1 MEQNKVAR
9 EQQIAVFGESG
20 SGKTVLLSSFYGLAV
35 EQLLSGTEQF
45 DVLAVDTAQGRR
57 LHQNYLGMKN
67 SAVLPM
73 ANRFSATS
81 YAFSIKRKPGTATKA
96 KKKIPDELRL
106 VWHDYPGEWFEQEPS
121 GPEEA
126 ERRIDT
132 FRALLGSDVALVLV
146 DGQRLLDNA
155 GEEERYLKH
164 LLTNVSTQLL
174 KLRDDLL
181 QRDKPL
187 VTFPRIWLM
196 ALSKADLLPDM
207 DVIDFRDLLVEKAG
221 AELNKLQGV
230 IESFMEAP
238 EALSVGDDFVLLSS
252 AQFEPEKIE
261 VTKRVGLDLILPIA
275 AILPFSRYVGWAS
288 AMRKTTKV
296 AEHLVRV
303 ATPVAELVGKVKL
316 PVLLARLPG
325 PLGSAAAFISPN
337 LMQTVLDLAGNKVL
351 DMHVEA
357 KAKHDFL
364 TATLTGFQ
372 LELDRGDGEKVLLR
386 SRA

>member
-45 DVLAVDTAQGRR
+45 DVLAADSAQGRR

-81 YAFSIKRKPGTATKA
+81 YAFSIKRKPGMAA
-96 KKKIPDELRL
+96 RARRQAPEELRL

-121 GPEEA
+121 GPVEA
-126 ERRIDT
+126 ERRIAT
-132 FRALLGSDVALVLV
+132 FQALLGSDVALVLV

-164 LLTNVSTQLL
+164 LLTNLSNQLL
-174 KLRDDLL
+174 KLRDSLL
-181 QRDKPL
+181 KDDKPL
-187 VTFPRIWLM
+187 VAFPRIWLM

-207 DVIDFRDLLVEKAG
+207 DVIKFRDLLVEKAG
-221 AELNKLQGV
+221 AELNKLQAV
-230 IESFMEAP
+230 IATFVEAP
-238 EALSVGDDFVLLSS
+238 DALSVGDDFVLLSS

-261 VTKRVGLDLILPIA
+261 ITKRVGLDLILPIA
-275 AILPFSRYVGWAS
+275 AMLPFSRFVGWAG
-288 AMRKTTKV
+288 AMRRGAKV

-303 ATPVAELVGKVKL
+303 ATPVAELIGKVKL
-316 PVLLARLPG
+316 PLLLDRLPG
-325 PLGSAAAFISPN
+325 PFGIVTAFISPN
-337 LMQTVLDLAGNKVL
+337 LIQTVLDLTGDKVQ

-364 TATLTGFQ
+364 TTTLTGFQ
-372 LELDRGDGEKVLLR
+372 MQLDRGDSEKILLR

>member
-20 SGKTVLLSSFYGLAV
+20 SGKTVLLSSFYGLAL

-45 DVLAVDTAQGRR
+45 DVLAVDNAQGRR

-73 ANRFSATS
+73 GERFSATS

-96 KKKIPDELRL
+96 KKKVPDELRL

-126 ERRIDT
+126 ERRINT
-132 FRALLGSDVALVLV
+132 FRTLLGSDVALVLV
-146 DGQRLLDNA
+146 DGQKLLDNA
-155 GEEERYLKH
+155 GQEERYLKH

-181 QRDKPL
+181 QHDKPL
-187 VTFPRIWLM
+187 VKFPRIWLM

-221 AELNKLQGV
+221 AELNKLQCV
-230 IESFMEAP
+230 IETFMEAP

-252 AQFEPEKIE
+252 ARFEPEKIE

-303 ATPVAELVGKVKL
+303 ATPVAELVGKVRL

-372 LELDRGDGEKVLLR
+372 LELDRGDSEKVLLR

>member
-35 EQLLSGTEQF
+35 EQLLAGTEQF
-45 DVLAVDTAQGRR
+45 DVLAADNAQGRR

-73 ANRFSATS
+73 TNRFSATS
-81 YAFSIKRKPGTATKA
+81 YAFSIKRKPGTATRAGRKA
-96 KKKIPDELRL
+96 PEELRL
-106 VWHDYPGEWFEQEPS
+106 VWHDYPGEWFETEPS
-121 GPEEA
+121 EPEE
-126 ERRIDT
+126 EQRRIDT
-132 FRALLGSDVALVLV
+132 FQALLGSDVALVLV
-146 DGQRLLDNA
+146 DGQKLLDNA

-164 LLTNVSTQLL
+164 LLTNLSTQLL
-174 KLRDDLL
+174 KLRDNLL
-181 QRDKPL
+181 QDGKPL

-230 IESFMEAP
+230 IATFVEAP

-275 AILPFSRYVGWAS
+275 AMLPFSRYVSWAL
-288 AMRKTTKV
+288 AMRKGAKV
-296 AEHLVRV
+296 AEHLLRL
-303 ATPVAELVGKVKL
+303 AKPVADFIGNDKL
-316 PVLLARLPG
+316 AVLLARLPVPIGNAVALIG
-325 PLGSAAAFISPN
+325 PF
-337 LMQTVLDLAGNKVL
+337 LMQTVLDLVGTKVL
-351 DMHVEA
+351 DMHEEA

-364 TATLTGFQ
+364 AETLTGFQ

>member
-45 DVLAVDTAQGRR
+45 DVLAADNAHGRR

-73 ANRFSATS
+73 QNRFSATS
-81 YAFSIKRKPGTATKA
+81 YAFSIKRKPGMAIRA
-96 KKKIPDELRL
+96 RRAPEELRL

-126 ERRIDT
+126 KRRIDT

-146 DGQRLLDNA
+146 DGQKLLDNA

-164 LLTNVSTQLL
+164 LLTNLSTQLL
-174 KLRDDLL
+174 KLRDNLL
-181 QRDKPL
+181 RDDQPL

-196 ALSKADLLPDM
+196 ALSKADLLPDT
-207 DVIDFRDLLVEKAG
+207 DVTDFRDLLVEKAG

-230 IESFMEAP
+230 IATFVEAP

-261 VTKRVGLDLILPIA
+261 ITKRVGLDLILPIA
-275 AILPFSRYVGWAS
+275 AMLPFSRYVRWAL
-288 AMRKTTKV
+288 AMRKGAKV
-296 AEHLVRV
+296 AEHLLGV
-303 ATPVAELVGKVKL
+303 AKPVADFIGNDRMAL
-316 PVLLARLPG
+316 LLARLPG
-325 PLGSAAAFISPN
+325 PIGNVVALIGPF
-337 LMQTVLDLAGNKVL
+337 LMQTVLDLAGTKLL
-351 DMHVEA
+351 DMHAEA

-364 TATLTGFQ
+364 TETLTGFQ
-372 LELDRGDGEKVLLR
+372 LELDRGDSEKVLLR

>member
-1 MEQNKVAR
+1 MEQTKIAR

-45 DVLAVDTAQGRR
+45 DVLADDSGEGRR

-67 SAVLPM
+67 AAKLPM
-73 ANRFSATS
+73 QNRFSATS
-81 YAFSIKRKPGTATKA
+81 YAFSIKRKPGTPSSVRRKA
-96 KKKIPDELRL
+96 PEELRL
-106 VWHDYPGEWFEQEPS
+106 VWHDYPGEWFEQESS
-121 GPEEA
+121 GPEE
-126 ERRIDT
+126 ETRRIDT

-146 DGQRLLDNA
+146 DGQKLLDNA
-155 GEEERYLKH
+155 GEEERYLKA
-164 LLTNVSTQLL
+164 LLANLSTQLR
-174 KLRDDLL
+174 KLRDNLL
-181 QRDKPL
+181 PDGKPL

-196 ALSKADLLPDM
+196 ALSKADLLPEM

-221 AELNKLQGV
+221 TELNNLQGV
-230 IESFMEAP
+230 IATFVEAP

-261 VTKRVGLDLILPIA
+261 ITKRVGLDLILPIA
-275 AILPFSRYVGWAS
+275 AMLPFSRYVGWAQ
-288 AMRKTTKV
+288 AMRKGADV

-303 ATPVAELVGKVKL
+303 ATPVADLIVKAKIPGL
-316 PVLLARLPG
+316 IAKLPG
-325 PLGSAAAFISPN
+325 PVGYLVNLIGPD
-337 LMQTVLDLAGNKVL
+337 LMQAVLDLTGKKVL
-351 DMHVEA
+351 DMHTEA

-364 TATLTGFQ
+364 TGTLTGFQ
-372 LELDRGDGEKVLLR
+372 LELDRGDVEKVLLR

>member
-45 DVLAVDTAQGRR
+45 DVLAVDSAQGRR

-67 SAVLPM
+67 SAALPM
-73 ANRFSATS
+73 TSRFAATS
-81 YAFSIKRKPGTATKA
+81 YAFSIKRKPGAA
-96 KKKIPDELRL
+96 ARVRRNVPEELRL
-106 VWHDYPGEWFEQEPS
+106 VWHDYPGDWFEEEPS
-121 GPEEA
+121 EPEEA
-126 ERRIDT
+126 KRRINT
-132 FRALLGSDVALVLV
+132 FQALLSSDVALVLV
-146 DGQRLLDNA
+146 DGQKLLDNA

-164 LLTNVSTQLL
+164 LLTGFSTQLL
-174 KLRDDLL
+174 KLRDNLL
-181 QRDKPL
+181 QDGKPL

-207 DVIDFRDLLVEKAG
+207 NVIDFRDLLVEKAG

-230 IESFMEAP
+230 IATFVEVP

-275 AILPFSRYVGWAS
+275 AMLPFSRFVRWALT
-288 AMRKTTKV
+288 MRKGAKV
-296 AEHLVRV
+296 ADHLLRN
-303 ATPVAELVGKVKL
+303 AKPVADFIGNDRLRA
-316 PVLLARLPG
+316 LLARLPG
-325 PLGSAAAFISPN
+325 PINNVVALIGPF
-337 LMQTVLDLAGNKVL
+337 LMQTVLDLVGTKVL
-351 DMHVEA
+351 DMHEEA

-364 TATLTGFQ
+364 AETLTGFQ

>member
-45 DVLAVDTAQGRR
+45 DVLAADNAHGRR

-67 SAVLPM
+67 SAMLPIQ
-73 ANRFSATS
+73 NRFSATS
-81 YAFSIKRKPGTATKA
+81 YAFSIKRKPGMAIRA
-96 KKKIPDELRL
+96 RRAREELRL

-126 ERRIDT
+126 KRRIDT

-146 DGQRLLDNA
+146 DGQKLLDNA

-164 LLTNVSTQLL
+164 LLTNLSTQLL
-174 KLRDDLL
+174 KLRDNLL
-181 QRDKPL
+181 QDDQPL

-207 DVIDFRDLLVEKAG
+207 DVTDFRDLLVEKAG

-230 IESFMEAP
+230 IATFVEAP

-252 AQFEPEKIE
+252 AQFEPGKIE

-275 AILPFSRYVGWAS
+275 AMLPFSRYVSWAL
-288 AMRKTTKV
+288 AMRTGAKV
-296 AEHLVRV
+296 ADHLLGV
-303 ATPVAELVGKVKL
+303 TKPVADFIGNGRLAL
-316 PVLLARLPG
+316 LLARLPG
-325 PLGSAAAFISPN
+325 PIGNVVALMGPF
-337 LMQTVLDLAGNKVL
+337 LMQTVLDLAGTKVL
-351 DMHVEA
+351 DMHAEA

-364 TATLTGFQ
+364 TETLTGFQ
-372 LELDRGDGEKVLLR
+372 LELERGDSEKVLLR
-386 SRA
+386 SRT

>member
-9 EQQIAVFGESG
+9 EQHIAVFGESG

-45 DVLAVDTAQGRR
+45 DVLAGDNAQGRR

-67 SAVLPM
+67 SAVLPLQT
-73 ANRFSATS
+73 RFSSTA
-81 YAFSIKRKPGTATKA
+81 YAFSIKRKPGTASRARKKA
-96 KKKIPDELRL
+96 PEELRL
-106 VWHDYPGEWFEQEPS
+106 VWHDYPGEWFETEPQ
-121 GPEEA
+121 PEEE
-126 ERRIDT
+126 ERRIHT
-132 FRALLGSDVALVLV
+132 FQALLGSDVALVLV

-155 GEEERYLKH
+155 GEEERYLKA
-164 LLTNVSTQLL
+164 LLTNLSTQLL
-174 KLRDDLL
+174 KMRDNLL
-181 QRDKPL
+181 QDGKPL

-221 AELNKLQGV
+221 AELNKLQEV
-230 IESFMEAP
+230 IATFVEDP

-252 AQFEPEKIE
+252 AQFEPGKIE

-275 AILPFSRYVGWAS
+275 AMLPFSRYVRWAL
-288 AMRKTTKV
+288 AMRKGAKV
-296 AEHLVRV
+296 TEHLLRV
-303 ATPVAELVGKVKL
+303 ARPVADFISNDKL
-316 PVLLARLPG
+316 PILLTRLPG
-325 PLGSAAAFISPN
+325 PIGNAVALIGPF
-337 LMQTVLDLAGNKVL
+337 LMQTVLDLTGSKVL
-351 DMHVEA
+351 DLNAEA

-364 TATLTGFQ
+364 TETLTGFQ
-372 LELDRGDGEKVLLR
+372 MELDRGDGEKVLLR

>member
-9 EQQIAVFGESG
+9 EQQLAVFGESG

-45 DVLAVDTAQGRR
+45 DVLAADNAQGRR

-67 SAVLPM
+67 SALLPM
-73 ANRFSATS
+73 TNHFSATS
-81 YAFSIKRKPGTATKA
+81 YAFSIKRKPGMAVRARKA
-96 KKKIPDELRL
+96 PEELRL

-146 DGQRLLDNA
+146 DSQKLLDNA

-164 LLTNVSTQLL
+164 LLTGLSTQLL
-174 KLRDDLL
+174 KLRDNLL
-181 QRDKPL
+181 QDDQPL

-196 ALSKADLLPDM
+196 ALSKADLLPDI
-207 DVIDFRDLLVEKAG
+207 DVTDFRDLLVEKAG
-221 AELNKLQGV
+221 VELNKLQEV
-230 IESFMEAP
+230 IATFVEVP

-252 AQFEPEKIE
+252 AQFEPGKIE

-275 AILPFSRYVGWAS
+275 AMLPFSRYVRWAL
-288 AMRKTTKV
+288 AMRNGAKV
-296 AEHLVRV
+296 AEHLLSV
-303 ATPVAELVGKVKL
+303 AKPVADFIGNDRLAL
-316 PVLLARLPG
+316 LLARLPG
-325 PLGSAAAFISPN
+325 PIGNVVAWIGPF
-337 LMQTVLDLAGNKVL
+337 LMQTVLDLTGTKVL
-351 DMHVEA
+351 DMHAEA

-364 TATLTGFQ
+364 TETLTGFQ
-372 LELDRGDGEKVLLR
+372 LELDRGDSEKVLLR

>member
-1 MEQNKVAR
+1 MEQNRVAR

-45 DVLAVDTAQGRR
+45 DVLAADNAHGRR

-67 SAVLPM
+67 SALLPM
-73 ANRFSATS
+73 TNHFSATS
-81 YAFSIKRKPGTATKA
+81 YAFSIKRKPGMAIRA
-96 KKKIPDELRL
+96 RRAPEELRL

-146 DGQRLLDNA
+146 DSQKLLDNV

-164 LLTNVSTQLL
+164 LLTSLSTQLL
-174 KLRDDLL
+174 KLRDNLL
-181 QRDKPL
+181 QDDKPL

-207 DVIDFRDLLVEKAG
+207 DVTDFRDLLVEKAG
-221 AELNKLQGV
+221 TELNKLQEV
-230 IESFMEAP
+230 IATFVEVP

-252 AQFEPEKIE
+252 AQFEPGKIE

-275 AILPFSRYVGWAS
+275 AMLPFSRFVRWAL
-288 AMRKTTKV
+288 AMRNGAKV
-296 AEHLVRV
+296 AEHLLGVAKPVADFIGNDRV
-303 ATPVAELVGKVKL
+303 AL
-316 PVLLARLPG
+316 LLARLPG
-325 PLGSAAAFISPN
+325 PIGNVVALIGPF
-337 LMQTVLDLAGNKVL
+337 LMQTVLDLTGTKLL
-351 DMHVEA
+351 DMHAEA

-364 TATLTGFQ
+364 TETLTGFQ
-372 LELDRGDGEKVLLR
+372 LELDRGDSEKVLLR

>member
-45 DVLAVDTAQGRR
+45 DVLAADNAHGRR

-67 SAVLPM
+67 SALLPM
-73 ANRFSATS
+73 ANHFSATS
-81 YAFSIKRKPGTATKA
+81 YAFSIKRKPGMAIRA
-96 KKKIPDELRL
+96 RRAPEELRL

-126 ERRIDT
+126 KRRIDT

-146 DGQRLLDNA
+146 DGQKLLDNA

-164 LLTNVSTQLL
+164 LLTNLSTQLL
-174 KLRDDLL
+174 KLRDNLL
-181 QRDKPL
+181 RDDQPL

-196 ALSKADLLPDM
+196 ALSKADLLPDT
-207 DVIDFRDLLVEKAG
+207 DVADFRDLLVEKAG

-230 IESFMEAP
+230 IATFVEAP

-261 VTKRVGLDLILPIA
+261 ITKRVGLDLILPIA
-275 AILPFSRYVGWAS
+275 AMLPFSRYVRWAL
-288 AMRKTTKV
+288 AMRRGAKV
-296 AEHLVRV
+296 AEHLLDV
-303 ATPVAELVGKVKL
+303 AKPVADFIGSDRMAL
-316 PVLLARLPG
+316 LLARLPG
-325 PLGSAAAFISPN
+325 PISNAVALVGPF
-337 LMQTVLDLAGNKVL
+337 LMQTVLDLAGTKLL
-351 DMHVEA
+351 DMHIEA

-364 TATLTGFQ
+364 TETLTGFQ
-372 LELDRGDGEKVLLR
+372 LELDRGDSEKVLLR

>member
-35 EQLLSGTEQF
+35 EQLLSGTERF
-45 DVLAVDTAQGRR
+45 DVLAADNAHGRR

-73 ANRFSATS
+73 QNRFSATS
-81 YAFSIKRKPGTATKA
+81 YAFSIKRKPGMAIRA
-96 KKKIPDELRL
+96 RRSPEELRL

-126 ERRIDT
+126 KRRIDT

-146 DGQRLLDNA
+146 DGQKLLDNA

-164 LLTNVSTQLL
+164 LLTNLSTQLL
-174 KLRDDLL
+174 KLRDNLL
-181 QRDKPL
+181 RDDQPL

-196 ALSKADLLPDM
+196 ALSKADLLPDT
-207 DVIDFRDLLVEKAG
+207 DVTDFRDLLVEKAG

-230 IESFMEAP
+230 IATFVEAP

-261 VTKRVGLDLILPIA
+261 ITKRVGLDLILPIA
-275 AILPFSRYVGWAS
+275 AMLPFSRFVSWAL
-288 AMRKTTKV
+288 AMRKGAKV
-296 AEHLVRV
+296 AEHLLDVV
-303 ATPVAELVGKVKL
+303 KPVADFIGNDRMA
-316 PVLLARLPG
+316 LLIARLPG
-325 PLGSAAAFISPN
+325 PIGNVVGLIGPF
-337 LMQTVLDLAGNKVL
+337 LMQTVLDLAGTKLL

-364 TATLTGFQ
+364 TETLTGFQ
-372 LELDRGDGEKVLLR
+372 LELDRGDSEKVLLR

>member
-1 MEQNKVAR
+1 MEQNRVAR

-45 DVLAVDTAQGRR
+45 DVLAADNAHGRR

-67 SAVLPM
+67 SALLPM
-73 ANRFSATS
+73 TNHFSATS
-81 YAFSIKRKPGTATKA
+81 YAFSIKRKPGMAIRA
-96 KKKIPDELRL
+96 RRAPEELRL

-146 DGQRLLDNA
+146 DSQKLLDNV

-164 LLTNVSTQLL
+164 LLTSLSTQLL
-174 KLRDDLL
+174 KLRDNLL
-181 QRDKPL
+181 QDDKPL

-207 DVIDFRDLLVEKAG
+207 DVTDFRDLLVEKAG
-221 AELNKLQGV
+221 TELNKLQEV
-230 IESFMEAP
+230 IATFVEVP

-252 AQFEPEKIE
+252 AQFEPGKIE

-275 AILPFSRYVGWAS
+275 AMLPFSRYVRWAL
-288 AMRKTTKV
+288 AMRKGAKV
-296 AEHLVRV
+296 ADHLLRV
-303 ATPVAELVGKVKL
+303 ARPVADFIGNDRL
-316 PVLLARLPG
+316 PALLARLPG
-325 PLGSAAAFISPN
+325 PIGNVVALIGPF
-337 LMQTVLDLAGNKVL
+337 LMQTVLDLVGTKVL
-351 DMHVEA
+351 DMHEEA

-364 TATLTGFQ
+364 AETLTGFQ

>member
-35 EQLLSGTEQF
+35 EQLLSGTRQF
-45 DVLAVDTAQGRR
+45 DVLAADNAQGRR

-67 SAVLPM
+67 SAVLPLQT
-73 ANRFSATS
+73 RFLPTS
-81 YAFSIKRKPGTATKA
+81 YAFTIKRKPGMDARA
-96 KKKIPDELRL
+96 RRREELRL
-106 VWHDYPGEWFEQEPS
+106 VWHDYPGDWFEQEPS

-126 ERRIDT
+126 ELRIDT
-132 FRALLGSDVALVLV
+132 FQALLGSDVALVLV

-155 GEEERYLKH
+155 GEEERYLKA
-164 LLTNVSTQLL
+164 LLTNLSTQLL
-174 KLRDDLL
+174 KLRDNLL
-181 QRDKPL
+181 QDGKPL

-196 ALSKADLLPDM
+196 ALSKADLLPEM

-230 IESFMEAP
+230 IATFVEVP

-252 AQFEPEKIE
+252 AQFEPGKIE

-275 AILPFSRYVGWAS
+275 AMLPFSRYVRWALT
-288 AMRKTTKV
+288 MRKGAKV
-296 AEHLVRV
+296 AEHLLRV
-303 ATPVAELVGKVKL
+303 ARPVADFIGNDRLTA
-316 PVLLARLPG
+316 LLARLPG
-325 PLGSAAAFISPN
+325 PIGNAVALIGPF
-337 LMQTVLDLAGNKVL
+337 LMQTVLDLAGTKVL
-351 DMHVEA
+351 DMHAEA

-364 TATLTGFQ
+364 TETLTGFL